1 MLFTTVWNW
10 LLEQMGLA
18 YTAKTTNAATY
29 KTSSVAYC
37 CCSVS
42 QYSSAI
48 TTAIETHIFRRS
60 WDTNGKPSYQLNSQ
74 RTLSNTRLHYGYKV
88 HLSVISS

>member
-29 KTSSVAYC
+29 KTSNYYGNRDSHIQEVLGHKWQAL
-37 CCSVS
+37 
-42 QYSSAI
+42 I
-48 TTAIETHIFRRS
+48 PIE
-60 WDTNGKPSYQLNSQ
+60 
-74 RTLSNTRLHYGYKV
+74 
-88 HLSVISS
+88 

>member
-29 KTSSVAYC
+29 KTSFTILISNYYGNRDSHIQEVLGHKWQAL
-37 CCSVS
+37 
-42 QYSSAI
+42 I
-48 TTAIETHIFRRS
+48 PIE
-60 WDTNGKPSYQLNSQ
+60 
-74 RTLSNTRLHYGYKV
+74 
-88 HLSVISS
+88 